1 MSGNSSIFDDLKT
14 LRDEINLQIHL
25 ASKDLQDEWGGLEEK
40 WNEFSSNARLSE
52 SADEIG
58 DALGDLGEDLKL
70 AFERI
75 RKAL

>member
-25 ASKDLQDEWGGLEEK
+25 ASKDLQDEWTGLEDK
-40 WNEFSSNARLSE
+40 WSEFSSNARLNE